1 MNTPAPER
9 PHALMAELSAAARLP
24 RDRMQ
29 ALPFFQAASAGQLPL
44 ESYLGYLRALAV
56 VHGALEQALADSRH
70 AAVAAVWSDDL
81 RKLPL
86 LLKDARFFEPR
97 GVADIPDAANAALTV
112 ADHIRRVSLTQPPAL
127 LAYLYVLEGAAMG
140 AQVMHPQYAR
150 ALQLTG
156 VDGLA
161 YVQGAGSNP
170 HWLQFQQRM
179 AALPLGPED
188 CALIVQTV
196 QGCFDELI
204 HMFHALYPFVPDAL
218 TCLAT
223 SLNPEAGRHPVPT
236 DPRERAAAL
245 QAARQCWDYFP
256 YYEARYGERGWR
268 FTKSD
273 AAWLATLAHTGQAHV
288 NHQILWLN
296 RVLAARG
303 MPSLMLHVQL
313 EMLAAALTA
322 AVPEH
327 ANAYHKLRIAGENLR
342 NQQEICIAAQVGRR
356 LADAFDHAVGPDWCA
371 RLPHT
376 GELLV
381 AAVADDATGSTGAV
395 DSLRLW
401 LTDAA
406 RFPAAWLAAVENT
419 LAQAKELAGRAPA

>member
-1 MNTPAPER
+1 MR
-9 PHALMAELSAAARLP
+9 
-24 RDRMQ
+24 
-29 ALPFFQAASAGQLPL
+29 ALPFFQAAIAGQLPL

-70 AAVAAVWSDDL
+70 AVVAAVWSDDL

-86 LLKDARFFEPR
+86 LLKDVRFFELR
-97 GVADIPDAANAALTV
+97 DVADIPDAANAALAM
-112 ADHIRRVSLTQPPAL
+112 ADHIRRVSLTQPLAL

-140 AQVMHPQYAR
+140 AQIMHPQYAR
-150 ALQLTG
+150 TLQLTG

-161 YVQGAGSNP
+161 YVQGAGSDAP
-170 HWLQFQQRM
+170 AQWLQFQQRM
-179 AALPLGPED
+179 AARHLGPED

-196 QGCFDELI
+196 QVCLDELI
-204 HMFHALYPFVPDAL
+204 HVFHALYPFVPDAL

-223 SLNPEAGRHPVPT
+223 SLNPEAGRHPVPV

-273 AAWLATLAHTGQAHV
+273 AAWLATLAHTGQEHV
-288 NHQILWLN
+288 NHQIQWLS
-296 RVLAARG
+296 RVLATRG

-313 EMLAAALTA
+313 EMLAVALAA

-327 ANAYHKLRIAGENLR
+327 AAAYHKLRSAGKDLR
-342 NQQEICIAAQVGRR
+342 TRQETCIAAQAGRR
-356 LADAFDHAVGPDWCA
+356 LADAFDPAIGPDWRA

-395 DSLRLW
+395 ESLRLW
-401 LTDAA
+401 MTDAA
-406 RFPAAWLAAVENT
+406 RFPAAWLAAVDDT
-419 LAQAKELAGRAPA
+419 LTQAKELAGRAPV